1 MRAPETRRA
10 CRSPWHNRRRW
21 RDTRYR
27 SAATNR
33 RRLAPSDPLGWA
45 DGGVA
50 AVELAR
56 SLRELGFDLAATRG
70 TAAALEAA
78 GIAVTPVKKVH
89 EGRPHVVDMI
99 KNGDIAMLI
108 NTTEGRQAIGDSY
121 TLRRAALMAKLPYY
135 TTLPGAR
142 AVVQALA
149 RVRTGE
155 LEVAPLQSY
164 FAHSH

>member
-1 MRAPETRRA
+1 M
-10 CRSPWHNRRRW
+10 
-21 RDTRYR
+21 
-27 SAATNR
+27 
-33 RRLAPSDPLGWA
+33 
-45 DGGVA
+45 
-50 AVELAR
+50 
-56 SLRELGFDLAATRG
+56 AATRG
-70 TAAALEAA
+70 TAAALQAA

-99 KNGDIAMLI
+99 KNGEVAMLI

-135 TTLPGAR
+135 TTLLAI
-142 AVVQALA
+142 VVQALA

-164 FAHSH
+164 FAHLRTDAPPTALLGATRFLNLLIGSRRVMTIKVPMTPDGHARLSGAAPPQDRGAPWW